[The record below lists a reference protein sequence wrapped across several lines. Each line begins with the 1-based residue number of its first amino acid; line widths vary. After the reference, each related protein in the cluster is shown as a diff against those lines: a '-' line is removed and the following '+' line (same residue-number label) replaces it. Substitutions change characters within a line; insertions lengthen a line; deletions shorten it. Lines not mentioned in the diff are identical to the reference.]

1 MSRMGYTKLCNELH
15 QTTTSQTHYN
25 DREDR
30 HHNLSDENLLLI
42 TFIKNILL
50 SWLYV
55 ILLLRFT
62 KIISILL
69 AYKLKSDFCQNLWNV
84 QIFIHYITKPLMVYT
99 KLCNDP
105 QQASTS
111 HNDLQQPPWKST
123 SITLCTFYVLF
134 LIK

>member
-50 SWLYV
+50 NWLSV
-55 ILLLRFT
+55 SLLLRFT
-62 KIISILL
+62 NIISILL
-69 AYKLKSDFCQNLWNV
+69 AYKLKSDFCQNFSNV
-84 QIFIHYITKPLMVYT
+84 QIFIHYITRPLMVYT

-111 HNDLQQPPWKST
+111 HNDLQQPSWKST
-123 SITLCTFYVLF
+123 SITLCLFYVLF